1 MGGGGGTSPK
11 RLYGRLLIKRVGFK
25 SSGKGKERGREGER
39 EGERERGREGER
51 ERGREG
57 GRERGRGYFFFVFLR
72 EIHFP
77 YYSLIA
83 SLFTQEFVLSTSKLA
98 S

>member
-1 MGGGGGTSPK
+1 MGGGTCPK
-11 RLYGRLLIKRVGFK
+11 RLYGRLLIKRVRFN

-39 EGERERGREGER
+39 EGGREGER

>member
-1 MGGGGGTSPK
+1 MK
-11 RLYGRLLIKRVGFK
+11 
-25 SSGKGKERGREGER
+25 GKGKERGREGER
-39 EGERERGREGER
+39 EGGREGGREVERERGREGER

-57 GRERGRGYFFFVFLR
+57 GVIFFFVFLR

-83 SLFTQEFVLSTSKLA
+83 SLFTQEFVLSASKLA

>member
-1 MGGGGGTSPK
+1 MK
-11 RLYGRLLIKRVGFK
+11 
-25 SSGKGKERGREGER
+25 GKGKERGREGER
-39 EGERERGREGER
+39 EGGREGGREGER

-57 GRERGRGYFFFVFLR
+57 EREGLFFFVFLR